1 MARRPGR
8 LIVPFVL
15 LLSGTIAVA
24 AVAASPASASEQCS
38 YSLSG
43 TSTNVS
49 STGTNGAVSIVTG
62 AACSWTATSN
72 DSWITVTIGSGGGIS
87 SMHFTVAA
95 NPGGTPRTGTIT
107 ILGPNVTYTVNQA
120 ANSCTYSLS
129 TTSASWPS
137 GGTTIGA
144 VSLVTGASC
153 TWTATSNSPWITV
166 TAGGSGTGL
175 GNITYSVAPN
185 TDPSPRSGS
194 MTIAGINYP
203 VSQAG
208 SSGPPPPPPTTPQ
221 NLRIV
226 GGK

>member
-1 MARRPGR
+1 
-8 LIVPFVL
+8 
-15 LLSGTIAVA
+15 
-24 AVAASPASASEQCS
+24 
-38 YSLSG
+38 
-43 TSTNVS
+43 
-49 STGTNGAVSIVTG
+49 
-62 AACSWTATSN
+62 
-72 DSWITVTIGSGGGIS
+72 
-87 SMHFTVAA
+87 MHYTVAA
-95 NPGGTPRTGTIT
+95 NTTGTPRTGTIT

-144 VSLVTGASC
+144 VSVVTGASC
-153 TWTATSNSPWITV
+153 TWAATSNSPWITV

-175 GNITYSVAPN
+175 GNITYTVAPN

-208 SSGPPPPPPTTPQ
+208 SSGPPPPPPSTPQ
-221 NLRIV
+221 NLRIA
-226 GGK
+226 GGM